1 MRLLRGYITLEQ
13 YREQLHDHYP
23 HEGFTVQTSHSD
35 NDVPQDVRTLRS
47 GGGLEQRG
55 RPSGNMMWGD
65 TGVPV
70 CGEVCECVE
79 GGVLPCA
86 GAITSVTTWSLHIV
100 A

>member
-1 MRLLRGYITLEQ
+1 MTGSSKTDTPGDEIK
-13 YREQLHDHYP
+13 
-23 HEGFTVQTSHSD
+23 TSHSD

-47 GGGLEQRG
+47 GGGLELRG

-65 TGVPV
+65 MGVPV

-86 GAITSVTTWSLHIV
+86 ETGHHSVTTWSLHIAAIV
-100 A
+100 H